1 MSKRITSDGKNIK
14 IQTDGVIQKVSEG
27 TYQSNSP
34 ITATTHS
41 QNGLRESGTT
51 RNVEVS
57 GNSQEVCAGRGVTSE
72 YNLKICGSPELFTGQ
87 AQRTADAAVAKLAGL
102 SMQPGDNRHSAS
114 KSPIPIPDFTKVVTS
129 MTSSLQ
135 NALQPNLPEIARLQD
150 FPIFFAKLGA
160 WFASLSAANLA
171 EGAAR
176 AAALE
181 IDRQIEQT
189 KIALEAKMKEM
200 GESPEKI
207 AESITNALSG
217 GQLSP
222 TAPATE
228 DNEGVTK
235 NITRRDVYD
244 AYVQNIDT
252 ILAAQKQIC

>member
-14 IQTDGVIQKVSEG
+14 IQTNGVVQDVSQG
-27 TYQSNSP
+27 KYHSTSG
-34 ITATTHS
+34 ITTASHN
-41 QNGLRESGTT
+41 QNGSRESGTT
-51 RNVEVS
+51 RNTEYT

-72 YNLKICGSPELFTGQ
+72 YNLKVCGTPELFSGQ
-87 AQRTADAAVAKLAGL
+87 AQRTADAAVAKLTGL
-102 SMQPGDNRHSAS
+102 TLQTGDDRHAKTESG
-114 KSPIPIPDFTKVVTS
+114 IPMPDFTKVVTC
-129 MTSSLQ
+129 MTSSFQ
-135 NALQPNLPEIARLQD
+135 NTLQPNLPEIARLAD
-150 FPIFFAKLGA
+150 FPVFFAKLGA

-189 KIALEAKMKEM
+189 KIAIEAKMKAM

-207 AESITNALSG
+207 ANAITDALSG
-217 GQLSP
+217 GGSSP
-222 TAPATE
+222 SAPATE
-228 DNEGVTK
+228 DKEGATY

-244 AYVQNIDT
+244 AYVENIDT